1 MNIVIIGAGAVGT
14 ALATS
19 LGRAG
24 HTVENPVRGREAD
37 AVAAADAVVLAVPW
51 SAHEDVTA
59 RIAGGVKGKLVIDA
73 MNPLKPD
80 YSGLAT
86 ENGPSGAEIVAAAL
100 PGAVVVKAFNTLF
113 ASVQGDPDAHGLTLD
128 GFYATDDQD
137 AKGEVGILLR
147 TMGFRPIYVG
157 PLARAREL
165 EALAFLNISL
175 QMQHGG
181 DWRTAITL
189 VWAPAGA
196 TDVGA

>member
-1 MNIVIIGAGAVGT
+1 MNIVIVGSGNVGS

-24 HTVENPVRGREAD
+24 HVVENPVRGREAD
-37 AVAAADAVVLAVPW
+37 AVASADLVILAVPW

-59 RIAGGVKGKLVIDA
+59 RIAPGVKGKLVIDA

-80 YSGLAT
+80 GSGLAT
-86 ENGPSGAEIVAAAL
+86 ANGPSGAEIVADAL

-113 ASVQGDPDAHGLTLD
+113 ASIQGDPDAHGLTLD
-128 GFYATDDQD
+128 AFYATDDED
-137 AKGEVGILLR
+137 ARGEVGILLR
-147 TMGFRPIYVG
+147 TMGFRPVYVG

-175 QMQHGG
+175 QKQHGG

-189 VWAPAGA
+189 VGAPARA
-196 TDVGA
+196 TDGV